1 MYTIGFIKT
10 ERPDVLINPDM
21 CRSVNELHNWLT
33 AFLNKDDFSLSPAI
47 TQKGLVTALQPG
59 KPVQMNITGYQVA
72 LLFGKD
78 EVIQDAT
85 SRFIHLVPRQKGHYP
100 VQRVDAMSIPD

>member
-21 CRSVNELHNWLT
+21 CRSVNELYDWLT
-33 AFLNKDDFSLSPAI
+33 AFLNEDDFSLSPPI
-47 TQKGLVTALQPG
+47 TKESLEAALKLD
-59 KPVQMNITGYQVA
+59 KPVQVNITGYQVA

-85 SRFIHLVPRQKGHYP
+85 SRFIHLVPRQKGDYP
-100 VQRVDAMSIPD
+100 VQRVDVMSIPD